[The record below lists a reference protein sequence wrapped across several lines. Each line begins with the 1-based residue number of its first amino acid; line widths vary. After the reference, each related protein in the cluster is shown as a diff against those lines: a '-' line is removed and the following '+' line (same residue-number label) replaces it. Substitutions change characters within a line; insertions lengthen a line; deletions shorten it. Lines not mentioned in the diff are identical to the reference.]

1 MQSWERTYWVVFGAN
16 LVTAVGMMSFLPFF
30 PTFLEELGVH
40 DRAELATW
48 TGLVFGAA
56 PLAAAV
62 MGPVWGS
69 LGDRFG
75 RKVMVLRALLAISLF
90 VGAMSFVRTPLQL
103 FVLRLGQ
110 GVFSGFIPPSITLV
124 SIAAPR
130 ERQGRVAGTLQ
141 ASLAVGSIAGPLAGE
156 FLQQA
161 FGIRSVFLFVALA
174 SGSAAL
180 GIALFAH
187 EDPSLRETR
196 AGWSPSSL
204 FQDILRDL
212 RELFANPRVRAAL
225 LLLFLV
231 QLSVGAT
238 SPLLELHV
246 RDLFAARGPPAADST
261 PAAAVRLSMLTAW
274 LFTSLALA
282 TLVATPW
289 WGRYGDRVGHGKSLG
304 RAAGTAA
311 VALLLHALAPTYAV
325 LLAARVLLGF
335 GASGANASAFATAA
349 VETRA
354 ERRGSAIGSM
364 FSARALAISLGS
376 MSGGALASLFG
387 INALFWGGGLALSFA
402 LIATRLAPGAGDA
415 AEITRSDGG

>member
-1 MQSWERTYWVVFGAN
+1 MQTWERTYWIVFGAN

-40 DRAELATW
+40 ERAELATW

-75 RKVMVLRALLAISLF
+75 RKLMVLRALLAISLF
-90 VGAMSFVRTPLQL
+90 VGAMGFVRSPWQL

-130 ERQGRVAGTLQ
+130 AHQGRVAGTLQ
-141 ASLAVGSIAGPLAGE
+141 ASLAVGSIVGPIAGA

-161 FGIRSVFLFVALA
+161 FGIRSVFFFVACA
-174 SGSAAL
+174 SASAAL

-187 EDPSLRETR
+187 EDASLRETLEE
-196 AGWSPSSL
+196 WSPSTL
-204 FQDILRDL
+204 LTGVLHDL
-212 RELFANPRVRAAL
+212 RELFANRRVRAAL

-231 QLSVGAT
+231 QLGVGAT
-238 SPLLELHV
+238 NPLLELHV
-246 RDLFAARGPPAADST
+246 RDLIAPSAPAHASAALQAAAAPAEAARHLPS
-261 PAAAVRLSMLTAW
+261 LTGL
-274 LFTSLALA
+274 LFTVLAVA

-289 WGRYGDRVGHGKSLG
+289 WGRHGDRVGHGRSLG
-304 RAAGTAA
+304 RAASTAA
-311 VALLLHALAPTYAV
+311 AGLLLHALAPTYAV
-325 LLAARVLLGF
+325 LLAARVVLGF
-335 GASGANASAFATAA
+335 GASGANAAAFATAA

-387 INALFWGGGLALSFA
+387 IEALFWGGGAALALA
-402 LIATRLAPGAGDA
+402 LVASRRREEPPP
-415 AEITRSDGG
+415 